1 MLSWFYFTRYIFSR
15 RSGAL
20 VRFIARLSVLGIAMG
35 VFCFIFVLSVMNGF
49 NSNIKERIL
58 SVEPHLILRSSQFSD
73 PSHLQES
80 EVYKKLPSLGVE
92 NFDLFANQD
101 VIFKTIDGVYH
112 GGVARGLQPAS
123 LQRMFSRLVEVA
135 RKSEGDRALWQE
147 DDWSLEPGEILIGI
161 DLAHRL
167 GVLPGDTLTV
177 VPPEAL
183 LLPPG
188 EQPLF
193 SKVTVKKILTTNVA
207 EIDSQFIFYSLG
219 ETLSA
224 LQKSSSRYLGIEVWL
239 PDVNQVE
246 GFRDKLSSFN
256 VQVESWRDRN
266 ATLFFALRLEK
277 MVMGLFLLLSGLIAI
292 CSVMTVV
299 LLLVSQKRQE
309 IGVMRA
315 FGMSAQKVTG
325 LFAQM
330 GLFLSLLGV
339 VLGFCLSVL
348 ATWFLKTYPL
358 DILPGIYYDSQIPV
372 QWEGGLILIVLLV
385 ALILSFLSG
394 WLPAR
399 GLADMSPSQSIR
411 KQTLGE

>member
-1 MLSWFYFTRYIFSR
+1 MLSWFYFSRYIFSK

-35 VFCFIFVLSVMNGF
+35 VFSFILVLSIMNGF

-73 PSHLQES
+73 RIQLENSG
-80 EVYKKLPSLGVE
+80 VYKELSSLATNDRVE
-92 NFDLFANQD
+92 SFDLFASQD

-112 GGVARGLQPAS
+112 GGVARGLQTSS
-123 LQRMFSRLVEVA
+123 LQRMLSRLVEIE
-135 RKSEGDRALWQE
+135 RKSQGDRALWENE
-147 DDWSLEPGEILIGI
+147 DLSLKPGEVLIGI

-177 VPPEAL
+177 VPPESL

-193 SKVTVKKILTTNVA
+193 SKVTVKKILTTNVV
-207 EIDSQFIFYSLG
+207 EIDSQFIFYSLDS
-219 ETLSA
+219 TLSA
-224 LQKSSSRYLGIEVWL
+224 LESSSSRYLGAEVWL

-246 GFRDKLSSFN
+246 AFRQELSAFD
-256 VQVESWRDRN
+256 VQLESWQDRN

-292 CSVMTVV
+292 CSVITVV
-299 LLLVSQKRQE
+299 LLLVSQKKQE
-309 IGVMRA
+309 IGVMRS
-315 FGMSAQKVTG
+315 FGMSASRITG

-330 GLFLSLLGV
+330 GFFLSLLGV
-339 VLGFCLSVL
+339 VLGLCLSLL
-348 ATWFLKTYPL
+348 AIWFLKTYPL

-372 QWEGGLILIVLLV
+372 DWDGGLMVVVLFV
-385 ALILSFLSG
+385 AVILSFLSG

-399 GLADMSPSQSIR
+399 GLGRLSPSQAMR
-411 KQTLGE
+411 KF